1 MNKAKKRIP
10 RRKPKKTK
18 KRVVRRRLLIPRV
31 LPTPYLNTNI
41 SLNILD
47 WNRAAVVQQLQQRD
61 HQQDAHVHGGHYH
74 NRQQHAHDA
83 TQFLRRYVSPSV
95 YDRQKLHTPV
105 KLEMEEQK
113 E

>member
-10 RRKPKKTK
+10 RRKPKRTK
-18 KRVVRRRLLIPRV
+18 KRIVRRRLLIPRV

-41 SLNILD
+41 SLKILD
-47 WNRAAVVQQLQQRD
+47 LNRAAAVQQHQQRG
-61 HQQDAHVHGGHYH
+61 HQQDGYVLGGHYYDMH
-74 NRQQHAHDA
+74 QHARDA
-83 TQFLRRYVSPSV
+83 SQFSRTKVSPSV
-95 YDRQKLHTPV
+95 FDRQKLHTPV